1 MKTELEKMIAGELYH
16 QTPELLELRLQ
27 TRDLLYEYNRCHP
40 RELERRR
47 ELIKKMFAQVGKEY
61 FIELPFHVD
70 YGFNVTIGENFFA
83 NNNLTLLDV
92 CPIIIGD
99 DVLLAPNVGI
109 YTAGHVLDPR
119 LRRETGAEFGQ
130 PVTIGNNVWVGANVT
145 ILPGVTI
152 GADTVIGAGSV
163 VTKDLPA
170 GVLAVGNPCKVVRAF
185 NQRDREFYYRELAI
199 PGDYVGKNAHKP
211 NFS

>member
-16 QTPELLELRLQ
+16 QTPELLELRLR
-27 TRDLLYEYNRCHP
+27 TRDLLYEHNRCHP

-47 ELIKKMFAQVGKEY
+47 ELIKKMFAQVGEEY

-92 CPIIIGD
+92 CPITIGD

-185 NQRDREFYYRELAI
+185 NQRDCEFYYRELAI

>member
-1 MKTELEKMIAGELYH
+1 MKTELEKMIAGEMYH
-16 QTPELLELRLQ
+16 QTPELLEVRFK

-40 RELERRR
+40 RDMATRSRLLKE
-47 ELIKKMFAQVGKEY
+47 MFHSVGEKY

-92 CPIIIGD
+92 CPITIGD

-109 YTAGHVLDPR
+109 YTAGHTLDPQ
-119 LRRETGAEFGQ
+119 LRKVTGGEFGQ
-130 PVTIGNNVWVGANVT
+130 PVVIGNNVWVGANVS

-152 GADTVIGAGSV
+152 GDDTVIGAGSV
-163 VTKDLPA
+163 VTKDIPA
-170 GVLAVGNPCKVVRAF
+170 GVLATGNPCRVIRAF
-185 NQRDREFYYRELAI
+185 DQRDRETYYRDLAI
-199 PGDYVGKNAHKP
+199 PQAYLDQLAD
-211 NFS
+211 

>member
-1 MKTELEKMIAGELYH
+1 MKSELEKMIAGEMYH
-16 QTPELLELRLQ
+16 QTPELLEVRFA

-40 RELERRR
+40 RDMATRSR
-47 ELIKKMFAQVGKEY
+47 LIKEMFKHVGEKY

-92 CPIIIGD
+92 CPITIGD

-109 YTAGHVLDPR
+109 YTAGHTLDPQ
-119 LRRETGAEFGQ
+119 LRKMTGGEFGQ
-130 PVTIGNNVWVGANVT
+130 PVVIGNNVWVGANVS

-152 GADTVIGAGSV
+152 GDDTVIGAGSV
-163 VTKDLPA
+163 VTKDVPA
-170 GVLAVGNPCKVVRAF
+170 GVLAAGNPCRVIRKF
-185 NQRDREFYYRELAI
+185 DERDRETYYRDLAI
-199 PGDYVGKNAHKP
+199 PQAYLDRLSN
-211 NFS
+211 

>member
-47 ELIKKMFAQVGKEY
+47 ELIKKMFAQVGEEY

-92 CPIIIGD
+92 CPITIGD

-109 YTAGHVLDPR
+109 YTAGHVLDPQ

-130 PVTIGNNVWVGANVT
+130 SVTIGNNVWVGANVT

-199 PGDYVGKNAHKP
+199 PEDYVGKNAHKP